1 MDKSAFD
8 LSGKVAIVTGASRG
22 IGEAI
27 ALALSNFGASLVL
40 ASRKIEALE
49 VVQKEI
55 EDQGGKA
62 ICVPAHVGKMEA
74 LSELV
79 SKTTAEYGR
88 IDILVNN
95 AGIVPNVGPPEDTD
109 PGLWD
114 KIMDVNLKGSFFL
127 ANAVAGIMRKGGGG
141 SIINL
146 STYATTRPTPGLGV
160 YIISKSAIDMMTKVL
175 AQEWTRSGIRVNAI
189 APGLIRTSITQ
200 SLWDDDAGR
209 KATESKIPSGRFGE
223 PDDIAGTAVFLASD
237 ASKYISGETILV
249 DGGLAVGL
257 SRV

>member
-1 MDKSAFD
+1 MDRGIFD

-40 ASRKIEALE
+40 VSRKLEALD
-49 VVQKEI
+49 VVRQKI
-55 EDQGGKA
+55 ETQGGKA
-62 ICVPAHVGKMEA
+62 ICIPAHVGKIDV

-79 SKTTAEYGR
+79 EKTTAEYGR

-95 AGIVPNVGPPEDTD
+95 AGIVPNVGPPEETD
-109 PGLWD
+109 VGLWD

-127 ANAVAGIMRKGGGG
+127 CNAVAEVMRNGGGG

-146 STYATTRPTPGLGV
+146 STYAVTRPTPGLGV

-175 AQEWTRSGIRVNAI
+175 AQELTGSGIRVNAI
-189 APGLIRTSITQ
+189 APGLIRTSITK

-209 KATESKIPSGRFGE
+209 TATESKIPAGRFGE
-223 PDDIAGTAVFLASD
+223 PEDISGTAVFLASD

-249 DGGLAVGL
+249 DGGLALGL